1 MYLMLIYGQM
11 LEIVTFV
18 AKILFLF
25 AQNIGFGGNKFA
37 DETDTTFQTAV
48 ESFPF
53 LKGDI

>member
-1 MYLMLIYGQM
+1 MLIYGQM